1 MQTEYE
7 TEESNLTT
15 LIDSKQAEVADLD
28 SQIQEA
34 AEGSERRGRAS
45 EESRRGKTET
55 TSGSISE

>member
-1 MQTEYE
+1 M
-7 TEESNLTT
+7 TT

-34 AEGSERRGRAS
+34 AEKAAKEEEERQKKA
-45 EESRRGKTET
+45 EEERET